1 MRQTRFVT
9 GKHTA
14 SLLSPSA
21 LTLLLD
27 ELGQTLAIVLVEL
40 VKTLGD
46 ADIGLEPVHRV
57 QDTVTEM
64 FS

>member
-1 MRQTRFVT
+1 MRQTGFVA

-14 SLLSPSA
+14 SLLSHSA

-27 ELGQTLAIVLVEL
+27 ELGQSLAIVLVEL
-40 VKTLGD
+40 VETLGD
-46 ADIGLEPVHRV
+46 ADIGLEPVHCV
-57 QDTVTEM
+57 QDIVTEM